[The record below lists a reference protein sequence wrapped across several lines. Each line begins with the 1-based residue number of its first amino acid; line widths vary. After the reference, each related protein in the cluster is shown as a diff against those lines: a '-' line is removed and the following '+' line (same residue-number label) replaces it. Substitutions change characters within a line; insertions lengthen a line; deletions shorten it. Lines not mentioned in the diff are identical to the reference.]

1 MDLSQY
7 SLADLK
13 SLLAALPA
21 EIQKR
26 EKSEKIRIRKELET
40 LAAQAGFTLDELLN
54 EAQARAPRKVGTVAV
69 KYRHPK
75 NPELHWTGRGRQP
88 KWITEFISAGGSLQ
102 QLSV

>member
-26 EKSEKIRIRKELET
+26 EKSEKIRIRKELEA
-40 LAAQAGFTLDELLN
+40 LAAQAGFTLDDLLN
-54 EAQARAPRKVGTVAV
+54 EAQTKAPRKVGSVAV
-69 KYRHPK
+69 KYRHPQDS
-75 NPELHWTGRGRQP
+75 ELQWTGRGRQP
-88 KWITEFISAGGSLQ
+88 KWISEFIAAGGSLE